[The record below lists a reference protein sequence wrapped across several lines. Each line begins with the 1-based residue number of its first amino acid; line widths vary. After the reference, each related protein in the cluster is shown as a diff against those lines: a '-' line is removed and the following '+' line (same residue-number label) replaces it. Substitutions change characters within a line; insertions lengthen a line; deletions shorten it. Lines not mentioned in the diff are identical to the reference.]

1 MKIKKIIKLLSPY
14 LLSFAVVA
22 ISAELYILIFDSNVK
37 QVIFLI
43 FLPGIILSSWY
54 GGFKF
59 GILTTCLSSLAIYYF
74 FITPN
79 YSLHIKSILS
89 ITELIIF
96 ILEGII
102 ISHFS
107 GNNHRYEGLQIYKD
121 REKKTQETIE
131 KLQKEISHANQDIAL
146 RDEFLSIASHELK
159 TPLTTVVLHLQST
172 LHNIRN
178 VSLSEFSV
186 EHLLKVLQ
194 IMQNQTNRL
203 SKMINDLLNISLITT
218 HKLELELEDVDL
230 STLVHDVVEN
240 FKIKEKYQREGSKIN
255 VNIKNG
261 ILGTWDKLR
270 LEQVLDNLISNAL
283 KYGNNNPII
292 VELERQNSTAIIK
305 VIDQGIGIK
314 PSEIEKI
321 FSLFKR
327 GDIEKDYKGLGIG
340 LYIAN
345 HIITLHGGK
354 IDLKSKPNNGSTFT
368 IYLPIKNN

>member
-1 MKIKKIIKLLSPY
+1 MRPY
-14 LLSFAVVA
+14 LISFGAVI
-22 ISAELYILIFDSNVK
+22 ISTALYILIFDLTTK
-37 QVIFLI
+37 QIIFLV

-59 GILTTCLSSLAIYYF
+59 GILTSCLSSLAIYYF
-74 FITPN
+74 FITPT
-79 YSLHIKSILS
+79 YSLHIKPIVD
-89 ITELIIF
+89 IIGLIIF
-96 ILEGII
+96 TLEGII
-102 ISHFS
+102 LSYYL
-107 GNNHRYEGLQIYKD
+107 GNKHRYERLEVYKD
-121 REKKTQETIE
+121 REKNNKETIE
-131 KLQKEISHANQDIAL
+131 KLQKEISHANQNIAL

-159 TPLTTVVLHLQST
+159 TPLTTVVLQLQST

-194 IMQNQTNRL
+194 SMQNQTNRL

-218 HKLELELEDVDL
+218 HKMELELEDVDL
-230 STLVHDVVEN
+230 STLVQDIVDN

-283 KYGNNNPII
+283 KYGNNNPIT

-305 VIDQGIGIK
+305 VIDQGIGIR

-327 GDIEKDYKGLGIG
+327 GDVEKDYKGLGIG
-340 LYIAN
+340 LYIASQ
-345 HIITLHGGK
+345 IIALHGGK
-354 IDLKSKPNNGSTFT
+354 IDLKSKLNSGSTFT
-368 IYLPIKNN
+368 VYLPIKNN

>member
-1 MKIKKIIKLLSPY
+1 MEIKKIIKLLSPY
-14 LLSFAVVA
+14 LLSFALVA
-22 ISAELYILIFDSNVK
+22 ISAELYILIFDFTVK
-37 QVIFLI
+37 QIIFLI
-43 FLPGIILSSWY
+43 FLPGIILSGWY
-54 GGFKF
+54 GGLKS

-74 FITPN
+74 FTSVNI
-79 YSLHIKSILS
+79 I
-89 ITELIIF
+89 ELIIF
-96 ILEGII
+96 TLEGIV
-102 ISHFS
+102 ISYFS
-107 GNNHRYEGLQIYKD
+107 GNSHRYEGLQVYKD

-131 KLQKEISHANQDIAL
+131 KLHKEISNANQDIAL

-194 IMQNQTNRL
+194 SMQNQTNRL

-218 HKLELELEDVDL
+218 HKMELELDQVDL
-230 STLVHDVVEN
+230 STLVQDIVDN
-240 FKIKEKYQREGSKIN
+240 FKIKEKYQRESSRIN
-255 VNIKNG
+255 LNIKNG

-270 LEQVLDNLISNAL
+270 LEQALDNLISNAL

-292 VELERQNSTAIIK
+292 VELERQNSTAVIK
-305 VIDQGIGIK
+305 IIDQGIGIK

-327 GDIEKDYKGLGIG
+327 GNVEKDYKGLGIG
-340 LYIAN
+340 LYIASN
-345 HIITLHGGK
+345 IIALHGGK
-354 IDLKSKPNNGSTFT
+354 IDLKSKPNSGSTFT